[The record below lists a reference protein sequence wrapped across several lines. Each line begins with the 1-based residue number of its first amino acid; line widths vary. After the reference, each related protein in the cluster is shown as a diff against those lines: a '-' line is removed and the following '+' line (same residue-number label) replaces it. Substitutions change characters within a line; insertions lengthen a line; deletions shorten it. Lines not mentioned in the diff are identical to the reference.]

1 MNSIICE
8 KNRSLKLAEQAEPV
22 RGEGEAIVAI
32 QRIGICG
39 TDLHAYQGNQPYF
52 TYPRILGHELAGIV
66 ESIDEHEK
74 DIVVGDQVSIIP
86 YMHCGACT
94 ACRSNKTN
102 CCKHLKVLG
111 VHVDGGMRERI
122 SVPTSHLIATADL
135 NLDQTAMLEPLA
147 IGAHAIRRSGLK
159 QGDIVLVI
167 GAGPIGLGIMKLASQ
182 AGAHVIA
189 MDLNEERLRFC
200 QSWAGV
206 KQVIEAHLSNDHLQ
220 ALNDGEYP
228 SIVFDATGSQQSMT
242 RAFDLVA
249 HGGTLVFVGLVK
261 TNLSFS
267 DPDFHSKE
275 LTLMGSRNA
284 TREDFEYVKEAM
296 LNGQIDIDSYITH
309 RSSFHDMI
317 QHIDHWLLPESKVIK
332 AIVDMDNI

>member
-102 CCKHLKVLG
+102 CCKHMKVLG
-111 VHVDGGMRERI
+111 VHVDGGMRDESRF
-122 SVPTSHLIATADL
+122 
-135 NLDQTAMLEPLA
+135 Q
-147 IGAHAIRRSGLK
+147 
-159 QGDIVLVI
+159 LVI
-167 GAGPIGLGIMKLASQ
+167 L
-182 AGAHVIA
+182 
-189 MDLNEERLRFC
+189 
-200 QSWAGV
+200 
-206 KQVIEAHLSNDHLQ
+206 
-220 ALNDGEYP
+220 
-228 SIVFDATGSQQSMT
+228 SQQ
-242 RAFDLVA
+242 RILIWI
-249 HGGTLVFVGLVK
+249 K
-261 TNLSFS
+261 RPCLS
-267 DPDFHSKE
+267 
-275 LTLMGSRNA
+275 R
-284 TREDFEYVKEAM
+284 
-296 LNGQIDIDSYITH
+296 
-309 RSSFHDMI
+309 
-317 QHIDHWLLPESKVIK
+317 
-332 AIVDMDNI
+332 